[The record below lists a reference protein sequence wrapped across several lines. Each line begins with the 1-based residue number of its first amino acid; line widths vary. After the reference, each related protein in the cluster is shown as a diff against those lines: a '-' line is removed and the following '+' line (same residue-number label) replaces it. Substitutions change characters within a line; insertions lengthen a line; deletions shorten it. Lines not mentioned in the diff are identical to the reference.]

1 MAIFSFLAKL
11 GLDTTDF
18 QAGVKRAQSSA
29 AGLGK
34 GLNSHLGASFKS
46 LGANMAAAFSV
57 AAVTGFASK
66 VAETAGEIKD
76 MSELLGVSTD
86 EVQRLQIASEEAGI
100 SFAKIVGAFQKIEQ
114 KKAEALT
121 GDEKSAG
128 LFGLLGIDP
137 NGNSIDILKAAV
149 DASEKGAK
157 ENAAAFELLG
167 GKVVHLKR
175 VVQELNSLPKV
186 DLISEQAINKIDE
199 AEKTA
204 SRMWRRAWM
213 ATVGATGNAMANIE
227 AMKVAYDAHSYASI
241 AAENAGMTGEEAKRF
256 RMERMGQALEGLQA
270 SQLGISVDQLRA
282 RNSPTQQAAQSQDQ
296 NALLLEAARAN
307 IKTFEILSQNVRQ

>member
-1 MAIFSFLAKL
+1 MPIFSFLAKL

-18 QAGVKRAQSSA
+18 QAGVKRAQSA
-29 AGLGK
+29 ASGLGK
-34 GLNSHLGASFKS
+34 GLNSHIGSGFKS

-57 AAVTGFASK
+57 AAVTSFASK

-76 MSELLGVSTD
+76 LSEFLGVSTD
-86 EVQRLQIASEEAGI
+86 EVQRLQIAAEEANI
-100 SFAKIVGAFQKIEQ
+100 PFSKIIGAFQNLEK

-121 GDEKSAG
+121 GDEKAMG
-128 LFGLLGIDP
+128 LFGMLGIDP

-149 DASEKGAK
+149 IASEKGATQ
-157 ENAAAFELLG
+157 NAVAFELLG
-167 GKVVHLKR
+167 TKVVHLKR
-175 VVQELNSLPKV
+175 VVSELNSLPKI
-186 DLISEQAINKIDE
+186 DLISEQAINKIDQ
-199 AEKTA
+199 AEKVA

-256 RMERMGQALEGLQA
+256 RMARMGEALEGLQA

-282 RNSPTQQAAQSQDQ
+282 RSSPSQQVPQSQDQ
-296 NALLLEAARAN
+296 NALILEAARAN
-307 IKTFEILSQNVRQ
+307 IKTFELLSQNVDR